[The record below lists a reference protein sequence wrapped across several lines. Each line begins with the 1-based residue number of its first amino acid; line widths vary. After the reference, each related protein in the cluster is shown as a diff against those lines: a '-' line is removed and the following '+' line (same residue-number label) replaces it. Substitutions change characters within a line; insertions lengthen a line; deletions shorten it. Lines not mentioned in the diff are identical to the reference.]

1 MRALVL
7 AVLVCCIVALFLVA
21 GCTFNLKNADGS
33 LNKSFSTNPGT
44 GADTG
49 NSAGIGGGT
58 GAGKSSGNPV
68 QKPYASTKKSE
79 KGYQFYLNYIYTD
92 KTDYPRYDNLQTCG
106 PCDTIKSEKITDES
120 HNELVMQGY
129 VEAIGGYTV
138 TPSTDPRVLM
148 SGNNYQ
154 RKYDWMEN
162 YVPADDGK
170 NGCQGRGQ
178 YYRSGYTYE
187 TLISGKCDKF
197 YVDIPSPDDK
207 DLHLVVEPTAS
218 GCKSTETITK
228 KYKGTTMPD
237 SADTSVTDSQGDY
250 HFVCAPYQKGYVR
263 SDETDEY
270 FFGKGAGEQTTRDF
284 YVDTSN
290 VYHIRCSGSKD
301 EVLLP
306 GCTGCSRQNCWP
318 GGAATRHRERILD
331 IAISPAD
338 VPLPSMPTTTMKTT
352 ATTEEEPLVS
362 LEPLEPLVPNK

>member
-7 AVLVCCIVALFLVA
+7 AVLVCGIIALFLVA

-44 GADTG
+44 GSGTS
-49 NSAGIGGGT
+49 NSGGIGGGT
-58 GAGKSSGNPV
+58 GAGKSGGNPV
-68 QKPYASTKKSE
+68 QKPSTPSTH
-79 KGYQFYLNYIYTD
+79 KGYYLYLNYIYTD
-92 KTDYPRYDNLQTCG
+92 KTDYPRYENLQTCG

-138 TPSTDPRVLM
+138 TPSTHTRVLM

-197 YVDIPSPDDK
+197 TVDIPSPDDK
-207 DLHLVVEPTAS
+207 DLHLVVEPTSS

-228 KYKGTTMPD
+228 KYKGITMPD

-284 YVDTSN
+284 YVDEKG

-338 VPLPSMPTTTMKTT
+338 VPLPSTPPTTET
-352 ATTEEEPLVS
+352 LVS
-362 LEPLEPLVPNK
+362 LQSLAPLTPETLSPLAPLVPHK